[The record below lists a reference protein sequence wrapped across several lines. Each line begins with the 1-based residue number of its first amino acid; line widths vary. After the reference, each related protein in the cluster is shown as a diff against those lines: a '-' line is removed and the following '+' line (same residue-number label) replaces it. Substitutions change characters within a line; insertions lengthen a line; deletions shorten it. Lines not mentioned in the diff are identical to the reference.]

1 MLENAS
7 ISFERMLKYQ
17 LDVEKTRYSVCS
29 ENMKKICKSFSSDET
44 SAIFAQMEQE
54 HIDVLKKMSIEEQAK
69 LRSKM
74 NEVSEAL
81 SNPIRIEVNRW
92 ISLEKCHRVYRS
104 KLLNLE
110 SEVELHCDKFTS
122 YINEDLNAFEDMIK
136 AKACENQ

>member
-17 LDVEKTRYSVCS
+17 LDAEKTRYSVCS
-29 ENMKKICKSFSSDET
+29 ENIKEICKSFSNEET
-44 SAIFAQMEQE
+44 SAIFVQMEQE
-54 HIDVLKKMSIEEQAK
+54 HIDILKKMSIEEQAK

-74 NEVSEAL
+74 NEASEAL
-81 SNPIRIEVNRW
+81 SNPIKIEVNRW
-92 ISLEKCHRVYRS
+92 ISLEKCHRIYRS

-122 YINEDLNAFEDMIK
+122 YINEDLNAFEDTIK